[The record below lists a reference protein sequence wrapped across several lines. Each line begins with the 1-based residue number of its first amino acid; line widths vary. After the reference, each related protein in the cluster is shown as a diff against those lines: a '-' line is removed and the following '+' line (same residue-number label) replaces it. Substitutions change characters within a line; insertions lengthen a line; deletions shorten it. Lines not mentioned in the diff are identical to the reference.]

1 MDKRL
6 HSRVAVETQCKAR
19 FQLGGQTYNN
29 ITVRNLGADGCCIQ
43 MPAKYVTGLQERS
56 TLDGWELIHPS
67 LPKGTI
73 KARVVW
79 IHGQDQPRTEYHRD
93 RGPVHGRAV
102 RLQQGP
108 GPVRDTL
115 VQSNPSIFID
125 P

>member
-6 HSRVAVETQCKAR
+6 HSRVEVESQCKAR

-43 MPAKYVTGLQERS
+43 VPSKSAMGFKERS

-67 LPKGTI
+67 LPKGNI

-79 IHGQDQPRTEYHRD
+79 CQGQAPRTDYIETGVQFMDAPSGYTKDLD
-93 RGPVHGRAV
+93 RYVT
-102 RLQQGP
+102 
-108 GPVRDTL
+108 TL
-115 VQSNPSIFID
+115 VKSNPSTFQ
-125 P
+125 